1 MNTDIYREH
10 IELKITHKSAIR
22 RYESEISSLKQKIK
36 QLEEKIKNPFIPKI
50 HDASLEELLIIVANV
65 TNQLPE
71 DILGKVRLRE
81 YVIARHLLWYIA
93 KTHLNYTLVKLA
105 EYSSHRHH
113 SSIMHGIK
121 QISDAIDMNFNPE
134 KNLYID
140 IMNQLEA
147 NTKLYNRPA
156 KGQTADTR
164 TIQGA

>member
-1 MNTDIYREH
+1 METDIYREH
-10 IELKITHKSAIR
+10 IELKITHKSTIR
-22 RYESEISSLKQKIK
+22 RYTSEISALKKKIAE
-36 QLEEKIKNPFIPKI
+36 LEEKIRNPFTPVI

-81 YVIARHLLWYIA
+81 YVIARHLLWYVA

-121 QISDAIDMNFNPE
+121 TVGDAIDMNFNPE
-134 KNLYID
+134 KNLYIE
-140 IMNQLEA
+140 IMKQLNER
-147 NTKLYNRPA
+147 N
-156 KGQTADTR
+156 
-164 TIQGA
+164 